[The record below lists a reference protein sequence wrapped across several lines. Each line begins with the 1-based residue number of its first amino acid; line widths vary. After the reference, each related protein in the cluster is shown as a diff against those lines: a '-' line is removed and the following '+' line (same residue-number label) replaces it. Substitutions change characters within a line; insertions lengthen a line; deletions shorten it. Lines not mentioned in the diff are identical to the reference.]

1 MLELLLALSFA
12 PRPATWSAPR
22 TSQRAR
28 LAVAAAGPLEDKL
41 GWLEDTLG
49 WLEDKLYFQL
59 AKRRYDEQ
67 LAKRPRRII
76 LVRHGQ
82 SQGNVDDKVYAT
94 VPDSQIALTERGFA
108 QGSVAGLQIRQLVG
122 DETVRFFVS
131 PGSETHTRRGSML
144 TTTACAP

>member
-1 MLELLLALSFA
+1 M
-12 PRPATWSAPR
+12 
-22 TSQRAR
+22 
-28 LAVAAAGPLEDKL
+28 AAAGGPLEDKL

-49 WLEDKLYFQL
+49 WLEDKLYLQL

-108 QGSVAGLQIRQLVG
+108 QAVVAGLQIRSLVG
-122 DETVRFFVS
+122 DAQGGGERAQAHPRLILVDHRRL
-131 PGSETHTRRGSML
+131 THHAL
-144 TTTACAP
+144 